1 MSRTLEVAAKHVS
14 GRHCYQGGMNIT
26 TNEYKGVVYTRMM
39 STMMVEGG
47 NRKDFFVKVRGTN
60 GTTKDILI
68 WCPLAILARSVVLEN
83 GGNESTARVAANA
96 ITLHAQQINYEQS
109 LDVKRQVIM
118 SARKAADAI
127 IKEMGD
133 GKGDVVAAAVGT
145 AVREAGLTLISAQ
158 SSGVTFDDDDNDDKP
173 PSSTVP
179 TTPSHSTIHKVDT
192 NECTTTNNNK
202 KAGKKK
208 KVNFSFRRLHQAK
221 VQSTDANNSPPN
233 KIPPSFFVKVR
244 GDDGGEKDI
253 LIWCPLAILAHSVVL
268 ENGGNEVTA
277 RVAANAVTRH
287 GQQINYE
294 KSVDVRRQVIK
305 AAQKASA
312 AVIEEMGDGNVIA
325 SAVGSAVGEAGLT
338 LIASQSSGVTIEDD
352 DMMPS
357 STERTA
363 VPPVNARA
371 SLRDRIKRRCS
382 SPTKPDMM
390 GVVAPVME
398 SRPSSPSE
406 SSYGTSLAPQ
416 RSGKRNDSIHAL
428 LSDMSMPNLF
438 DPSTW
443 VRVGFDDASSWAASS
458 LAPSTV
464 HSSIVGSDDDD
475 DDDDDDDISTE
486 EEEASSA
493 YSKESDSMS
502 SRSAHDVYSYG
513 PIHILCRSR

>member
-1 MSRTLEVAAKHVS
+1 M
-14 GRHCYQGGMNIT
+14 I
-26 TNEYKGVVYTRMM
+26 
-39 STMMVEGG
+39 VEGG
-47 NRKDFFVKVRGTN
+47 KSSDFFVKVKAAN

-68 WCPLAILARSVVLEN
+68 WCPLAILAHSVVLEN
-83 GGNESTARVAANA
+83 GGNEVTARHAANA

-118 SARKAADAI
+118 SARKAADAV

-133 GKGDVVAAAVGT
+133 GSDVVAAAVGT

-158 SSGVTFDDDDNDDKP
+158 SSGVTFDDDEDDDNDDKP

-179 TTPSHSTIHKVDT
+179 TTPSHSSMHKAND
-192 NECTTTNNNK
+192 NECITNNNK

-208 KVNFSFRRLHQAK
+208 INFRFRRLQQAK

-268 ENGGNEVTA
+268 ENGGNEHVA
-277 RVAANAVTRH
+277 RQAANAVTRH
-287 GQQINYE
+287 GQQIDYE
-294 KSVDVRRQVIK
+294 KSADVRRQVIK

-312 AVIEEMGDGNVIA
+312 AVIEEMGDGTVA

-338 LIASQSSGVTIEDD
+338 LISSQSSGVTIED

-363 VPPVNARA
+363 VSPVPARA

-382 SPTKPDMM
+382 SPTKPDPM
-390 GVVAPVME
+390 GVAAPVME
-398 SRPSSPSE
+398 SRPSSPSD
-406 SSYGTSLAPQ
+406 SSYYTSLASQ
-416 RSGKRNDSIHAL
+416 RSGKSNDSIHAL
-428 LSDMSMPNLF
+428 LSGMSMPNLF
-438 DPSTW
+438 NPSTW
-443 VRVGFDDASSWAASS
+443 ARVEFDDASSWAASS
-458 LAPSTV
+458 LAPSTIY
-464 HSSIVGSDDDD
+464 SSIVGSSV

-502 SRSAHDVYSYG
+502 SSMS
-513 PIHILCRSR
+513 SR